1 MGAHLALH
9 DIHPVPYFVQ
19 MGSCVLVCIDFGRRS
34 AAGSQICL
42 NGEERKRRKL
52 WRLESW
58 IRDLGN
64 ELARRSWYLC
74 NCWIRYGPF
83 DEAADI
89 ESRGGCLLCS
99 APAPSPT
106 ARRTGGGWS
115 RRLKKRRKGTAHL
128 AMDDEASGTW

>member
-9 DIHPVPYFVQ
+9 DIHPVPYFAQ

-34 AAGSQICL
+34 AAGSEICL

-58 IRDLGN
+58 VRDLGN

-89 ESRGGCLLCS
+89 ESRGGLFTVFCT
-99 APAPSPT
+99 SPKSNSQ
-106 ARRTGGGWS
+106 ADG
-115 RRLKKRRKGTAHL
+115 RRLEQAVEETEKGYCVPSH
-128 AMDDEASGTW
+128 G

>member
-9 DIHPVPYFVQ
+9 DIHPVPYFAQ

-83 DEAADI
+83 DEAAGI
-89 ESRGGCLLCS
+89 ESRGVVYCVLHQ
-99 APAPSPT
+99 PQVQQP
-106 ARRTGGGWS
+106 GG
-115 RRLKKRRKGTAHL
+115 RE
-128 AMDDEASGTW
+128 EAGAGS